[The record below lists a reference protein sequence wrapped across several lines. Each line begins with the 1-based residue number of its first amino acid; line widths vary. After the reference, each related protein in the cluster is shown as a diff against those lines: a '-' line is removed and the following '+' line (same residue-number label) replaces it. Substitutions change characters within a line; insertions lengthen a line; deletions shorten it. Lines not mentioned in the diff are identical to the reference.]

1 MLRWIADRARSAL
14 SHRQPL
20 AVLTFGKM
28 RFLNTKI
35 QETKETPWI
44 RVFHFLG
51 EPAATYHVGGNPAQM
66 AAVYLG
72 HHNPGQPQASARLGL
87 KTIHCIVFCCAP
99 ASPRLQPRTL
109 RVLPAQGPE
118 RGVSD
123 RKRKRTPCG
132 VLFLLGSGSYLSFR
146 AVASQVL
153 SAYKGLTSVF
163 GMGTGGTP

>member
-72 HHNPGQPQASARLGL
+72 HHNPGQPQASARLGPENDTL
-87 KTIHCIVFCCAP
+87 YVFCCAP
-99 ASPRLQPRTL
+99 ASRTL

>member
-87 KTIHCIVFCCAP
+87 KTIHCTFSAAHRPRPVFSQERCASCRLKARKEEYQTAKEREHPVVFSFFWDP
-99 ASPRLQPRTL
+99 AAT
-109 RVLPAQGPE
+109 
-118 RGVSD
+118 
-123 RKRKRTPCG
+123 
-132 VLFLLGSGSYLSFR
+132 YLSGPSPAKYCRRIR
-146 AVASQVL
+146 A
-153 SAYKGLTSVF
+153 
-163 GMGTGGTP
+163 